1 MKSVLLTGA
10 TGFLGSHILRMLLK
24 NNYRVVIL
32 KRSHSDVSHILSHLQ
47 DCVAYNT
54 DEVSIGKIFTEQQ
67 IDTIIHTAAS
77 YGRQQE
83 TLQQIFEAN
92 FVFPF
97 ELLQYAIENH
107 VRCFINAGTSLSP
120 SVNPYSLSK
129 NQFKEWL
136 FHFRGRIS
144 VKNVVIEYFYG
155 PGDSDWKLVTM
166 ILKKLAD
173 NTPVIEFTHGSQKRD
188 FIYIDDVVNAFECL
202 LKDTGKIDFTEYP
215 LGSGH
220 GISIKQLANACKKI
234 SGNQTTEMIFGALA
248 SRPEEG
254 AYKACDTGNLE
265 KAGWKCTTSLEDGLR
280 MTYEGLKI

>member
-1 MKSVLLTGA
+1 MRSVLLTGA

-24 NNYRVVIL
+24 NKYSVVIL
-32 KRSHSDVSHILSHLQ
+32 KRSHSDVSHISSHLP

-54 DEVSIGKIFTEQQ
+54 DEVSIGKIFREQQ

-83 TLQQIFEAN
+83 SLQQILEAN

-97 ELLQYAIENH
+97 ELLQCAIENH

-136 FHFRGRIS
+136 IHFRSRIS

-166 ILKKLAD
+166 ILKKLAN
-173 NTPVIEFTHGSQKRD
+173 NTPFIEFTSGNQKRD
-188 FIYIDDVVNAFECL
+188 FIYIDDVVNAFQCL
-202 LKDTGKIDFTEYP
+202 LNDNGKVGFTEYP
-215 LGSGH
+215 LGSGQ
-220 GISIKQLANACKKI
+220 GISIKELAYMCKTI
-234 SGNQTTEMIFGALA
+234 SGNQITEMHFGVIA

-254 AYKACDTGNLE
+254 AYAACDTGNLE
-265 KAGWKCTTSLEDGLR
+265 KVGWKCTTSLEDGLR